1 MNALDLARLVADN
14 EVQRQAVEIRDL
26 KQQQKDEITTQN
38 AKILRLEQ
46 QVAELIDLKRE
57 VRLGQPSGR

>member
-1 MNALDLARLVADN
+1 MLLN

-38 AKILRLEQ
+38 AKILGLEQ